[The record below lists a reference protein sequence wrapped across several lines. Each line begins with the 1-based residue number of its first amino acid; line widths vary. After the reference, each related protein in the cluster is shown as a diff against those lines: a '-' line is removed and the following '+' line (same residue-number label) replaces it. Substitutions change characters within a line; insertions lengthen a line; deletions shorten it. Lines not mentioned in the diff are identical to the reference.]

1 MRERAELLS
10 EYLDH
15 VRGRV
20 RSGGGRAALPDD
32 VAAMCLASPRECL
45 ALAVDALE
53 EPVTPE
59 HVRVVGDG
67 LVEQLLN
74 DSSDAVAEEVSALLR
89 KHKRFRQAFAFGDY
103 TSVDP
108 ALLGEWVDVLESL
121 GTSKKQERT
130 RLWSK
135 KKEHRTED

>member
-1 MRERAELLS
+1 MRDPADLLA

-15 VRGRV
+15 VQGRV
-20 RSGGGRAALPDD
+20 RSGGGRAAVPAD
-32 VAAMCLASPRECL
+32 VTALGLAQPHECL
-45 ALAVDALE
+45 ALVVDALA

-67 LVEQLLN
+67 LLEELLN
-74 DSSDAVAEEVSALLR
+74 ESSDAVAEEVSAQLR
-89 KHKRFRQAFAFGDY
+89 QNKRFRQAFAFGDY

-108 ALLGEWVDVLESL
+108 AVLGEWIDVLESL
-121 GTSKKQERT
+121 GTSKKAERR

-135 KKEHRTED
+135 KQD

>member
-1 MRERAELLS
+1 MPDRAELLA

-15 VRGRV
+15 VRARV
-20 RSGGGRAALPDD
+20 TSGGGRAAVPARI
-32 VAAMCLASPRECL
+32 AALCREQPHECL
-45 ALAVDALE
+45 ALILEALE

-67 LVEQLLN
+67 LVEELLSE
-74 DSSDAVAEEVSALLR
+74 SSDAVAAEVSTHLQ
-89 KHKRFRQAFAFGDY
+89 KNKRFRQAFAFGDY

-108 ALLGEWVDVLESL
+108 AVLGEWVDVLESL
-121 GTSKKQERT
+121 GTSKKKERT

-135 KKEHRTED
+135 KKQ